1 VYPMVPAGG
10 SNDNIILGPEFG
22 EGGR

>member
-10 SNDNIILGPEFG
+10 NITNILLG
-22 EGGR
+22 EKNGKGN